1 MWYHL
6 VCVSGKSPPFFK
18 VCSLAYFVLFY
29 RSLGATWI
37 PYPIRVHISWICLTL
52 VGALTFYT
60 SSRLNPQDYD
70 LAKFIPA
77 EDEVEQPENED
88 QLNHRA

>member
-6 VCVSGKSPPFFK
+6 VCVSLKEPAFFYW
-18 VCSLAYFVLFY
+18 SLFTYFVQL

-37 PYPIRVHISWICLTL
+37 PYPIRVHVSWICLAV
-52 VGALTFYT
+52 VGSLTFYT
-60 SSRLNPQDYD
+60 STRLHPQDYD

-77 EDEVEQPENED
+77 EDEVEEQPENEE